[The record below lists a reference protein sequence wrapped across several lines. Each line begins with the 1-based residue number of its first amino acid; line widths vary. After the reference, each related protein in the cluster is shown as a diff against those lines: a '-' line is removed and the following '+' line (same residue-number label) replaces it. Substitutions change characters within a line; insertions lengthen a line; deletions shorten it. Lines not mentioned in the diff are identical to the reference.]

1 MVLFNRT
8 QRNGCS
14 PESESPAAPQRNLES
29 SPRPSGA
36 IQRSF
41 GCLTLI
47 CAQMFVRGSCINVL
61 LALSV
66 SAIDAAMQ
74 GAPNG
79 LKEKDADVMFALRH
93 R

>member
-8 QRNGCS
+8 QHNGCS

-36 IQRSF
+36 IQRCI

-47 CAQMFVRGSCINVL
+47 CAQMFVRGSCINAL

-66 SAIDAAMQ
+66 SAIGAAIQ
-74 GAPNG
+74 GAFSG
-79 LKEKDADVMFALRH
+79 LKEKDADVIFALRQ